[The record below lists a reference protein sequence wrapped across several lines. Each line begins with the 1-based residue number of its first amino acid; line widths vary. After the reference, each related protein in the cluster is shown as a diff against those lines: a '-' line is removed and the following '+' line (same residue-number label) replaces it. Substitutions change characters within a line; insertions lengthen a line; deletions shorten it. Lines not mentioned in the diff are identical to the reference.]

1 MSENTIE
8 ELVHHATSSM
18 LINADWNLNLRIVDI
33 LNNSPKY
40 AEEVGENIKKR
51 MKHKTGHVV
60 ELCFVLMDTLMK
72 NNACMIPVL
81 GRREFID
88 EVLKVIQN
96 KQKEF
101 GEAREKALDF
111 VQYYGE
117 AFRDDKKLHFSAA
130 LSGLKVKAV
139 SLPPKRTDAYR
150 PPTPLQG
157 SKHSHSAV
165 HEDFQEGSDE
175 DAMPSHLQVQQ
186 SVASESMMTQIEVGK
201 TNAELLK
208 DMLVNL
214 PADEPV
220 QRAVQE
226 NELIA
231 AVVPKCREVY
241 QRTVGMIQN
250 MDELF
255 AQPNAD
261 RLVEELLNVNSQL
274 SFVLGLYD
282 DAVKKGIRPSINPLN
297 VSGFVEN
304 SSAPSPPKSKK
315 HDKPERQPEH
325 VVAAPSTSTGAIS
338 ITLPKKGDKDKGK
351 DKKGKTKDKKD
362 KPASSV
368 HPTPVTVTHTQ
379 PETLISFDQPVNPV
393 VTPVNPQ
400 PVNTYNPFVPLVQA
414 PPTTAGHVVA
424 PSHPVT
430 TFASDDDDFAMLAKR
445 QRPPSQQMTPIN
457 VQPTTPSTT
466 YNPFVP
472 LTQPTVGHAP
482 VVSSVPHT
490 AVPSNTVNV
499 APTPYNPFLASS
511 PPQPA
516 TQQKKPK
523 FDSIDDMLKDL

>member
-1 MSENTIE
+1 
-8 ELVHHATSSM
+8 
-18 LINADWNLNLRIVDI
+18 
-33 LNNSPKY
+33 
-40 AEEVGENIKKR
+40 
-51 MKHKTGHVV
+51 
-60 ELCFVLMDTLMK
+60 MDTLMK

-101 GEAREKALDF
+101 VEAREKALDF

-117 AFRDDKKLHFSAA
+117 AFRDDKKLHFAAA

-139 SLPPKRTDAYR
+139 SLPPKRNEAYR

-165 HEDFQEGSDE
+165 HEDYHEESDE
-175 DAMPSHLQVQQ
+175 DVIPSQLQVQQ

-231 AVVPKCREVY
+231 AVVPKCREVH

-261 RLVEELLNVNSQL
+261 RLIEELLNVNSQL

-304 SSAPSPPKSKK
+304 TSDAPSQPKSKQ
-315 HDKPERQPEH
+315 HDKPEKREDP
-325 VVAAPSTSTGAIS
+325 VIAPSGSPSAIN
-338 ITLPKKGDKDKGK
+338 ITLPKKGDKDK
-351 DKKGKTKDKKD
+351 DKKGKTKKD
-362 KPASSV
+362 RPSTHAQ
-368 HPTPVTVTHTQ
+368 PTPVSVSHAQ
-379 PETLISFDQPVNPV
+379 PETLISFDQPVNP

-414 PPTTAGHVVA
+414 PPTTAGHVSPPQSA
-424 PSHPVT
+424 KP

-445 QRPPSQQMTPIN
+445 QRPPSQTMTPVN
-457 VQPTTPSTT
+457 VQPVPSTTVT

-472 LTQPTVGHAP
+472 LTQPNPVP
-482 VVSSVPHT
+482 VVS
-490 AVPSNTVNV
+490 AVPNTV
-499 APTPYNPFLASS
+499 APAPYNPFLSTS
-511 PPQPA
+511 PQPS

>member
-18 LINADWNLNLRIVDI
+18 LINADWNLNLRIVDL

-40 AEEVGENIKKR
+40 ADEVGENIKKR

-117 AFRDDKKLHFSAA
+117 AFRDDKKLHFAAA

-139 SLPPKRTDAYR
+139 SLPPKRGEAYR

-157 SKHSHSAV
+157 SKRGHDVV
-165 HEDFQEGSDE
+165 HEDYREESDE
-175 DAMPSHLQVQQ
+175 DVIPSQLQVQQ
-186 SVASESMMTQIEVGK
+186 SVASESLMTQIEVGK

-231 AVVPKCREVY
+231 AVVPKCREVH
-241 QRTVGMIQN
+241 QRTVAMIQN

-261 RLVEELLNVNSQL
+261 RLIEELLNVNSQL
-274 SFVLGLYD
+274 SFVLGLYE

-304 SSAPSPPKSKK
+304 TSDAPSQPKSKK
-315 HDKPERQPEH
+315 HDKPEKREDP
-325 VVAAPSTSTGAIS
+325 VIAPSGSGAIN
-338 ITLPKKGDKDKGK
+338 ITLPKKGDKDK
-351 DKKGKTKDKKD
+351 DKKGKTKKD
-362 KPASSV
+362 KAATHA
-368 HPTPVTVTHTQ
+368 HPTPVTVSHAQ

-393 VTPVNPQ
+393 TAVNPQ

-414 PPTTAGHVVA
+414 PPLTTGHVGT
-424 PSHPVT
+424 SSQPVKPA
-430 TFASDDDDFAMLAKR
+430 FASDDDDFAMLAKR
-445 QRPPSQQMTPIN
+445 QRPPSQQMTPVN
-457 VQPTTPSTT
+457 VQPVPSNTVT

-472 LTQPTVGHAP
+472 LIQSNPVSAP
-482 VVSSVPHT
+482 VSAVPNT
-490 AVPSNTVNV
+490 AVPNTAVN
-499 APTPYNPFLASS
+499 ATAATPYNPFLSQS
-511 PPQPA
+511 PQPSTA
-516 TQQKKPK
+516 QQKKPK

>member
-1 MSENTIE
+1 
-8 ELVHHATSSM
+8 
-18 LINADWNLNLRIVDI
+18 
-33 LNNSPKY
+33 
-40 AEEVGENIKKR
+40 
-51 MKHKTGHVV
+51 
-60 ELCFVLMDTLMK
+60 MK
-72 NNACMIPVL
+72 NNACMISVI
-81 GRREFID
+81 GRREFIE

-117 AFRDDKKLHFSAA
+117 AFRDDKKLHFAAA

-139 SLPPKRTDAYR
+139 SLPPKRAEAYR

-165 HEDFQEGSDE
+165 HEEYAEGSDE
-175 DAMPSHLQVQQ
+175 DVIPSHLQVQQ

-282 DAVKKGIRPSINPLN
+282 DAVKKGIRPSVNPLN

-304 SSAPSPPKSKK
+304 SSDAPSQPKSKK
-315 HDKPERQPEH
+315 HDKPEKQPDP
-325 VVAAPSTSTGAIS
+325 VAPSTSTGAIN
-338 ITLPKKGDKDKGK
+338 ITLPKKGDKDK
-351 DKKGKTKDKKD
+351 DKKGKTKKD
-362 KPASSV
+362 KSATSV
-368 HPTPVTVTHTQ
+368 NPKPVSVPHAQ
-379 PETLISFDQPVNPV
+379 PEPLITFEPVNPI

-400 PVNTYNPFVPLVQA
+400 PVNTYNPFVPLVHA

-424 PSHPVT
+424 PSHPVP

-445 QRPPSQQMTPIN
+445 QRPPSQQMAPIS
-457 VQPTTPSTT
+457 VQPTPPTTT

-472 LTQPTVGHAP
+472 LTQPAVVQAP
-482 VVSSVPHT
+482 VVSVVPHT
-490 AVPSNTVNV
+490 AGTSNAVNV
-499 APTPYNPFLASS
+499 APTPYNPFLTSS
-511 PPQPA
+511 PPQPS